1 MKTNTRS
8 QEKRKNSKQVSNN
21 FLVVL
26 ILASILF
33 SVVGT
38 WISLSKL
45 SPLTGL
51 VSSPG
56 YVNVT
61 VNRSLAFTLI
71 PTSVNFTGLGN
82 SDGDNTTDLTPK
94 PFNLTND
101 GNVLINIS
109 IAVTSLWQT
118 AASPTALF
126 GCRCGNTT
134 VDGNCSQTGIW
145 PTFNDTFRNCPTS
158 ATVFI
163 GFLDWDNS
171 NDTNYLHINVTVPSG
186 EPGGF
191 RESTI
196 TFTAADAN
204 PADQNQY

>member
-1 MKTNTRS
+1 MKTKRVS
-8 QEKRKNSKQVSNN
+8 QEKRKNPKQVSNN

-56 YVNVT
+56 LVNVT
-61 VNRSLAFTLI
+61 VNRSLAFTLT
-71 PTSVNFTGLGN
+71 PTSVNFTGLTQGD
-82 SDGDNTTDLTPK
+82 SDNTTDLTPK

-109 IAVTSLWQT
+109 IAVTTLWQT

-126 GCRCGNTT
+126 QCRCGNTT
-134 VDGNCSQTGIW
+134 VDGNCSMLVF
-145 PTFNDTFRNCPTS
+145 PSFNDSFRNCPT
-158 ATVFI
+158 ATTVFI
-163 GFLDWDNS
+163 PFLDWDNS

-196 TFTAADAN
+196 TFTAADAK
-204 PADQNQY
+204 PSSQSQY

>member
-1 MKTNTRS
+1 MKTNIRS
-8 QEKRKNSKQVSNN
+8 QEKRKNPKQVSNN

-56 YVNVT
+56 LVNVT
-61 VNRSLAFTLI
+61 VNRSLAFTLT

-82 SDGDNTTDLTPK
+82 NDADNTTDLTPK

-109 IAVTSLWQT
+109 IAVTSLWLT
-118 AASPTALF
+118 AGSPTALF
-126 GCRCGNTT
+126 QCRCGNTT
-134 VDGNCSQTGIW
+134 VDGNCSQVVFPSIINFT
-145 PTFNDTFRNCPTS
+145 NCPTS

-163 GFLDWDNS
+163 PFLDWADG
-171 NDTNYLHINVTVPSG
+171 NDTNYLHVNVTVPSG

-196 TFTAADAN
+196 TFTAADAKPN
-204 PADQNQY
+204 SQNQY